1 MFCVTFVP
9 VQYPVVFC
17 TIDIRFIDELVT
29 HKLGIDPVKD
39 AVLKVDGYMLNVF
52 VFIHGPILTT

>member
-1 MFCVTFVP
+1 MFCETFIP

-17 TIDIRFIDELVT
+17 TIDIRFIVEFVT

-52 VFIHGPILTT
+52 VFIHGPTLTT